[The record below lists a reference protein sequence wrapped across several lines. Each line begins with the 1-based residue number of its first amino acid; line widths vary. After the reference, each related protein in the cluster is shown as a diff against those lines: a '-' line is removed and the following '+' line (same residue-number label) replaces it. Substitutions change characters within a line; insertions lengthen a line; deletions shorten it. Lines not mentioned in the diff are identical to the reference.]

1 MTIAL
6 LEPLPFASWEPTK
19 TTLHLWCQIVG
30 KIALSSSALRNH
42 WWNCTLR
49 PTAQGLKTELLG
61 SGDTFF
67 DIELD
72 LVDHR
77 AIVRASAGQEPVG
90 FALRDGFSVAEFD
103 AALRAAL
110 RGVGVDIP
118 ILAKP
123 YGFPGQSTPFA
134 DDHANHAYDAAA
146 VRRWWNAIA
155 WSASVFERFATEF
168 AGKQGPVQL
177 FWHGFDLAL
186 GRYSGRRAGGPPKTD
201 PVQREAYSH
210 EVIAFGFWP
219 GDANVSAPAYYTYT
233 APEPADLTTMPLAPD
248 GASWAP
254 SGNGHMGLLPYET
267 VRTAEDPGAALLTFL
282 RSGYDAGTRTAG
294 WDAAALTHTP

>member
-1 MTIAL
+1 MAIAL
-6 LEPLPFASWEPTK
+6 LEPLPFAEWEQTK

-30 KIALSSSALRNH
+30 KIALRSTALRNH

-49 PTAQGLKTELLG
+49 PTAQGLKTQLLR

-67 DIELD
+67 EIELD
-72 LVDHR
+72 VVDHR
-77 AIVRASAGQEPVG
+77 AVVRASTAPEPVR
-90 FALRDGFSVAEFD
+90 FALRDGLSVAEFY
-103 AALRAAL
+103 AAL
-110 RGVGVDIP
+110 RGALRSAGLDVP

-123 YGFPGQSTPFA
+123 YGFPGQSTPF
-134 DDHANHAYDAAA
+134 DQDREHHAYDMAA

-155 WSASVFERFATEF
+155 WSTVVFERFATEF

-186 GRYSGRRAGGPPKTD
+186 GRYSGKRAAGPPKTD

-219 GDANVSAPAYYTYT
+219 GDANVPAPAYYTYT
-233 APEPADLTTMPLAPD
+233 APEPADLTTMTLAPA

-254 SGNGHMGLLPYET
+254 SGSGHMGIIAYDI
-267 VRTAEDPGAALLTFL
+267 VRTAEDPGAALMTFL
-282 RSGYDAGTRTAG
+282 RSGYDAGTRTAQ
-294 WDAAALTHTP
+294 WDTGELAHS